1 MFSVERKS
9 ELRRALALG
18 AAISLGFAASTVA
31 STAAMAQSM
40 VVRSAGPS
48 AAQYPAGK
56 KLPANTK
63 VVLKASDRVT
73 VLDKAGTRVLTGPG
87 TFTLDGTVNRDQTQ
101 STQIA
106 SLLSTSGGASRTR
119 TGAVRGA
126 PSEAKPAAPR
136 SPNLWFID
144 ASKSGKFCVAEPN
157 RLLFWRSNV
166 ADDVNLKLSGKG
178 GPSADLLWKKGSG
191 NRVWPFA
198 EVPVVSGSSYTLT
211 GPDGAAKTIDLVV
224 LPSVPTEIDEVAGT
238 LIENG
243 CENQLSLLV
252 ESMAAIEPDTA
263 TSGDR

>member
-1 MFSVERKS
+1 MFSVDRKS
-9 ELRRALALG
+9 GLRRALALG
-18 AAISLGFAASTVA
+18 AVVCFGTIAS
-31 STAAMAQSM
+31 SAAMAQSM

-73 VLDKAGTRVLTGPG
+73 VLDKAGTRVLSGPG
-87 TFTLDGTVNRDQTQ
+87 TFTLDGTVKRDQTQ

-106 SLLSTSGGASRTR
+106 SLLSTSGPASRSR

-126 PSEAKPAAPR
+126 PAKVTPASPR

-144 ASKSGKFCVAEPN
+144 ASQSGKFCVAEPA
-157 RLLFWRSNV
+157 RLLFWRAKVGEDISIKVASAAGASSDVAWKTGSSNR
-166 ADDVNLKLSGKG
+166 
-178 GPSADLLWKKGSG
+178 LW
-191 NRVWPFA
+191 PLA
-198 EVPVVSGSSYTLT
+198 EVPVVSGTSYTLT
-211 GPDGAAKTIDLVV
+211 GPDGKASTIELVV
-224 LPSVPTEIDEVAGT
+224 LPSVPTEVDELAGT

-243 CENQLSLLV
+243 CDNQLGLLV
-252 ESMAAIEPDTA
+252 ESLAAVEPDNS

>member
-1 MFSVERKS
+1 MFSVDRKS
-9 ELRRALALG
+9 VLHRALALG
-18 AAISLGFAASTVA
+18 AVLGLGVA
-31 STAAMAQSM
+31 VSGAAMAQSM

-73 VLDKAGTRVLTGPG
+73 VLDKAGTRVLSGPG
-87 TFTLDGTVNRDQTQ
+87 TFTLDGAVKRDQTQ

-106 SLLSTSGGASRTR
+106 SLLSTSGGASRSR

-126 PSEAKPAAPR
+126 PAAAKPAAPR

-144 ASKSGKFCVAEPN
+144 SAQSGKFCVAEPS
-157 RLLFWRSNV
+157 RLLFWRASV
-166 ADDVNLKLSGKG
+166 AEDVTYTLSSSAGAK
-178 GPSADLLWKKGSG
+178 ADLLWKKGSG

-198 EVPVVSGSSYTLT
+198 EVPVVSGATYMLT
-211 GPDGAAKTIDLVV
+211 APDGAAQKIDLVV
-224 LPSVPTEIDEVAGT
+224 LPSIPAEIDEVAGT

-243 CENQLSLLV
+243 CENQLGLLV
-252 ESMAAIEPDTA
+252 ESMAAITPETGP
-263 TSGDR
+263 SGDR

>member
-1 MFSVERKS
+1 MFSVDRKS
-9 ELRRALALG
+9 VLHRALALG
-18 AAISLGFAASTVA
+18 AVLGLGVA
-31 STAAMAQSM
+31 VSGTAMAQSM

-73 VLDKAGTRVLTGPG
+73 VLDKAGTRVLSGPG
-87 TFTLDGTVNRDQTQ
+87 TFTLDGAVKRDQTQ

-126 PSEAKPAAPR
+126 PSEAKPSVPR

-144 ASKSGKFCVAEPN
+144 ASQSGKFCVAEPN
-157 RLLFWRSNV
+157 RLLFWRASV
-166 ADDVNLKLSGKG
+166 TDDVNLKLSSATGAK
-178 GPSADLLWKKGSG
+178 ADLLWKKGSG

-211 GPDGAAKTIDLVV
+211 GPDGAARKIDLVV
-224 LPSVPTEIDEVAGT
+224 LPSVPAEVDELAGT

-243 CENQLSLLV
+243 CENQLGLLV
-252 ESMAAIEPDTA
+252 ETMAAVEQEISPA
-263 TSGDR
+263 GDR

>member
-1 MFSVERKS
+1 MFSVDRKS
-9 ELRRALALG
+9 VLHRALAWSAVVTLG
-18 AAISLGFAASTVA
+18 VAASGT
-31 STAAMAQSM
+31 AMAQSM

-73 VLDKAGTRVLTGPG
+73 VLDKAGTRVLSGPG
-87 TFTLDGTVNRDQTQ
+87 TFTLDGAVKRDQTQ

-126 PSEAKPAAPR
+126 PAAAKPAIPR

-144 ASKSGKFCVAEPN
+144 SAQSGKFCVAEPN
-157 RLLFWRSNV
+157 RLLFWRASV
-166 ADDVNLKLSGKG
+166 ADDVNYKLSSSTGAK
-178 GPSADLLWKKGSG
+178 AELLWKKGSG

-198 EVPVVSGSSYTLT
+198 EVPVVSGTTYTLT
-211 GPDGAAKTIDLVV
+211 GPDGSSKKIDLVV
-224 LPSVPTEIDEVAGT
+224 LPSVPAEIDDVAGT

-243 CENQLSLLV
+243 CENQLGLLV
-252 ESMAAIEPDTA
+252 ESMAAITPETGPT
-263 TSGDR
+263 GDR

>member
-9 ELRRALALG
+9 VLRRALALG
-18 AAISLGFAASTVA
+18 AVLTLGITASGAAI
-31 STAAMAQSM
+31 AQSM

-73 VLDKAGTRVLTGPG
+73 VLDKAGTRVLSGPG
-87 TFTLDGTVNRDQTQ
+87 TFTLDGAVKRDQTQ

-144 ASKSGKFCVAEPN
+144 ASKAGKFCVAEPN
-157 RLLFWRSNV
+157 RLLFWRSSV
-166 ADDVNLKLSGKG
+166 ADDVNLKLSGTG
-178 GPSADLLWKKGSG
+178 GASADLLWKKGSG

-211 GPDGAAKTIDLVV
+211 GPDGAAKKIDLVV

>member
-1 MFSVERKS
+1 MFSVDRKS
-9 ELRRALALG
+9 VLHRALAFGAVFTLG
-18 AAISLGFAASTVA
+18 LAASG
-31 STAAMAQSM
+31 AAMAQSM

-56 KLPANTK
+56 KLPANTR

-73 VLDKAGTRVLTGPG
+73 VLDKAGTRVLSGPG
-87 TFTLDGTVNRDQTQ
+87 TFTLDGAVKRDQTQ

-106 SLLSTSGGASRTR
+106 SLLSTSGPASRSR

-126 PSEAKPAAPR
+126 PAKVATSSPR

-144 ASKSGKFCVAEPN
+144 ASQSGKFCVAEPN
-157 RLLFWRSNV
+157 RLLFWRASV
-166 ADDVNLKLSGKG
+166 GEDANLKLSSGAG
-178 GPSADLLWKKGSG
+178 ASADILWKKGSG

-211 GPDGAAKTIDLVV
+211 GPDGMAKKIDLVV
-224 LPSVPTEIDEVAGT
+224 LPSVPAEIDELAGT

-243 CENQLSLLV
+243 CENQLGLLV
-252 ESMAAIEPDTA
+252 ESMAAVAPDTG